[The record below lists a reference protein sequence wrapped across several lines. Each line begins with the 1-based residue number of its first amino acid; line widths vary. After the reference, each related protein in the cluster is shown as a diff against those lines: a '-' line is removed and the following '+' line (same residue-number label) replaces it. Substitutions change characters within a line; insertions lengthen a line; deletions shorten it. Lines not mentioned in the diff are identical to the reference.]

1 MIAENVLGLTTRGKE
16 GGLGESNLDHCIAG
30 MRSIGWWG
38 ISVVLDPRLFGFP
51 VSRQRVW
58 ILAIPARLFRA
69 LNLSPNDAETLV
81 VQTLRQLTA
90 APAEHRPLDDFLLEE
105 THPEVLQMY
114 QDIRRGAA
122 QTQKTQQQTRRTS
135 SSEGPRS
142 KAMRTCLWPEAHAK
156 QCDRLGLP
164 LWKPL
169 HPSAADFSAFPG
181 LQQLTDR
188 EVDLVRNILC
198 MEFPDRPGAVDISQS
213 AGRVLNKASSEST
226 VVTPNGRLYLRHRC
240 RLACG
245 VEALMLQGIHMG
257 AAMDQVFRWPSEKLK
272 DLAGNAF
279 QSWCCGAMLL
289 TSLVVRSLAW
299 QNLLEPAV
307 PRSPPELSRADQ
319 RRRAELS
326 LAADAEADAELDKLW
341 SDTFAAPK

>member
-1 MIAENVLGLTTRGKE
+1 
-16 GGLGESNLDHCIAG
+16 

-142 KAMRTCLWPEAHAK
+142 KAMRTCFWPEAHAK

-164 LWKPL
+164 LWKPHTPFRSRL
-169 HPSAADFSAFPG
+169 FSISGIATAHRPRGGPCAEHLVHGVPG
-181 LQQLTDR
+181 
-188 EVDLVRNILC
+188 
-198 MEFPDRPGAVDISQS
+198 PPWS
-213 AGRVLNKASSEST
+213 
-226 VVTPNGRLYLRHRC
+226 C
-240 RLACG
+240 RY
-245 VEALMLQGIHMG
+245 
-257 AAMDQVFRWPSEKLK
+257 
-272 DLAGNAF
+272 
-279 QSWCCGAMLL
+279 
-289 TSLVVRSLAW
+289 
-299 QNLLEPAV
+299 
-307 PRSPPELSRADQ
+307 
-319 RRRAELS
+319 
-326 LAADAEADAELDKLW
+326 
-341 SDTFAAPK
+341 